1 MVLSERVEI
10 RAVHYLM
17 RLRIGEAGVM
27 LSQANCSFIN
37 CVCRLVDKVKGL
49 SGVCIRFCCHVEEP
63 AAREVLYV
71 NWEKGG
77 VDVKLRG

>member
-1 MVLSERVEI
+1 
-10 RAVHYLM
+10 
-17 RLRIGEAGVM
+17 
-27 LSQANCSFIN
+27 
-37 CVCRLVDKVKGL
+37 VKGL